1 MSINIFFFLPSF
13 FNIIDIDMFQLQM
26 RLFLCFFFPFLREW
40 GTSLRVSLNA
50 KTRPTMN
57 PEPIGLL
64 KLRIVHLRIGNLIN
78 WTQPEIDKF

>member
-1 MSINIFFFLPSF
+1 
-13 FNIIDIDMFQLQM
+13 
-26 RLFLCFFFPFLREW
+26 
-40 GTSLRVSLNA
+40 VSLNA